1 MNIET
6 IKKILASAGV
16 ILTFNPILNV
26 GIVATTVAIVPGI
39 IAPQPAAAAWWDN
52 VDGVFMDIY
61 GSRYYYGSYVSNPNP
76 KFEGSTWELTCGG
89 NVCAHG
95 YSRSIPRVVQWLA
108 QRLGR

>member
-6 IKKILASAGV
+6 IKKILAGTGV

-39 IAPQPAAAAWWDN
+39 VAPQPAAAAWWDN

-108 QRLGR
+108 QRLR